1 VRLPL
6 GTSAALIT
14 YTGLAGVAGKLER
27 LLRRHGSRPM
37 REVLAAGGYLPG

>member
-6 GTSAALIT
+6 GASASLIT

-27 LLRRHGSRPM
+27 LLRRLGSRPM
-37 REVLAAGGYLPG
+37 REVLAARGYLPG